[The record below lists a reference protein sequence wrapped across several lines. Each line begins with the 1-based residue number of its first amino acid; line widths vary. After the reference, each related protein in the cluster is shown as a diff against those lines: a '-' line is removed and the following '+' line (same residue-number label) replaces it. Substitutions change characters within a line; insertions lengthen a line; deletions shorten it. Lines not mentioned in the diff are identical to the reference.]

1 MKNKKIIIIV
11 SIIVLTA
18 ILLITG
24 ISAYLTSSTEIVE
37 NTFTIGKVEIKLEEP
52 SWDGAEDTD
61 NDGIPNF
68 AENIVPNQTIS
79 KDPQIKNTGE
89 NEAYVYIKVT
99 VPVEEVIVADENGTI
114 TNNEKIETDLFK
126 YTINNGWKEIVSERE
141 DILEE
146 NKVKAHTY
154 VYCYEN
160 ELIKGATTPALFNKV
175 TFINVVD
182 GQIAAPGSYKIDV
195 QAYAIQSKNLKEG
208 TTAEGAYQI
217 YLNQESDLSIQQEP

>member
-1 MKNKKIIIIV
+1 MKNKKIIIII
-11 SIIVLTA
+11 SITVLAA

-24 ISAYLTSSTEIVE
+24 ISAYLTSSTETVE

-68 AENIVPNQTIS
+68 AENVVPNQTIL

-99 VPVEEVIVADENGTI
+99 VPVEEVIIADEDGTI
-114 TNNEKIETDLFK
+114 TSNEKNETDLFK

-141 DILEE
+141 DVLEE

-154 VYCYEN
+154 VYYYEN
-160 ELIKGATTPALFNKV
+160 ELVKGATTPALFNNV
-175 TFINVVD
+175 TFVNVVD
-182 GQIAAPGSYKIDV
+182 GQIAAPGSYKINV

-217 YLNQESDLSIQQEP
+217 YVNQESDLGIQQEP